1 MSTLRKVS
9 GLQDQQLVTMLSKD
23 KHLVGVYV
31 KDVLLREALAA
42 IFQAFTGDTYDN
54 ANAECCSVL
63 DRSRLRAMHAACAI
77 GAVKKDTLNKK
88 YQHLVGK

>member
-1 MSTLRKVS
+1 MLW
-9 GLQDQQLVTMLSKD
+9 QLDSLNIKNILLYITS
-23 KHLVGVYV
+23 LVVVYV

-63 DRSRLRAMHAACAI
+63 YRSRLRAMHAACAI
-77 GAVKKDTLNKK
+77 GTFCLYFNTVIL
-88 YQHLVGK
+88 